1 MEGRNRTPLII
12 GVVVAVVALIGGIYY
27 FTRGGGTPV
36 TQGENTTAPVKT
48 LTCIGG
54 SEKSALM
61 ADPEIVKLLHDK
73 YQLTVDFKR
82 QGSYDLV
89 QIPTKDLKAQKVDC
103 LWPSSASARSVFEGS
118 HSARTDFSGYRAES
132 VLESPEVIYAG
143 VDATNTL
150 LKAGVVEKRGS
161 GYYIVDLKRLLLELV
176 LKKQSWQSLGAKDV
190 AGPVKIT
197 STDPASSNSGFTLAQ
212 LELAVASSGDVY
224 QPPTVAEASKGL
236 PTVRS
241 LYEGQGLQA
250 ESSDDGF
257 REWLIQGA
265 GSLYAGYENQVL
277 QKLVEYKGN
286 QGAKQAL
293 LKQVRLLYPEPT
305 IYNSHPVLALD
316 PDAGRLIDAMKDP
329 AVQDIAW
336 KKYGFRSGTQI
347 GANNIAD
354 FKEVP
359 LADQLRTTSPPNADV
374 TLMLIACIRDNKCS

>member
-118 HSARTDFSGYRAES
+118 HARTDFSGYRAES

-150 LKAGVVEKRGS
+150 LRAGVVEKRGS
-161 GYYIVDLKRLLLELV
+161 GY
-176 LKKQSWQSLGAKDV
+176 
-190 AGPVKIT
+190 
-197 STDPASSNSGFTLAQ
+197 
-212 LELAVASSGDVY
+212 
-224 QPPTVAEASKGL
+224 
-236 PTVRS
+236 
-241 LYEGQGLQA
+241 
-250 ESSDDGF
+250 
-257 REWLIQGA
+257 
-265 GSLYAGYENQVL
+265 
-277 QKLVEYKGN
+277 
-286 QGAKQAL
+286 
-293 LKQVRLLYPEPT
+293 
-305 IYNSHPVLALD
+305 
-316 PDAGRLIDAMKDP
+316 
-329 AVQDIAW
+329 
-336 KKYGFRSGTQI
+336 
-347 GANNIAD
+347 
-354 FKEVP
+354 
-359 LADQLRTTSPPNADV
+359 
-374 TLMLIACIRDNKCS
+374 

>member
-12 GVVVAVVALIGGIYY
+12 GVVVAVLALVGGVYY
-27 FTRGGGTPV
+27 FTRDGQSPV
-36 TQGENTTAPVKT
+36 TQGSSPPAPVKT
-48 LTCIGG
+48 LNCIGG

-61 ADPEIVKLLHDK
+61 ADPEVTKLLRDK
-73 YQLTVDFKR
+73 YQLAVDFNR

-89 QIPTKDLKAQKVDC
+89 QLPASELKAQKVDC
-103 LWPSSASARSVFEGS
+103 LWPSSASARSVFEKS
-118 HSARTDFSGYRAES
+118 HNARTDFPGYRAES

-143 VDATNTL
+143 VDATDAL
-150 LKAGVVEKRGS
+150 VKAGVVEKRGG

-176 LKKQSWQSLGAKDV
+176 LKKQTWQSLGAQHV

-224 QPPTVAEASKGL
+224 QPPTLAEARKGL
-236 PTVRS
+236 ATVRV
-241 LYEGQGLQA
+241 LYESQGLQA

-265 GSLYAGYENQVL
+265 ASLYAGYENQLL
-277 QKLVEYKGN
+277 QKLVEYKGDAN
-286 QGAKQAL
+286 ARQTL
-293 LKQVRLLYPEPT
+293 LTNVRLLYPEPT
-305 IYNSHPVLALD
+305 IYNSHPVLALNA
-316 PDAGRLIDAMKDP
+316 DAGRLIDAMKDP
-329 AVQDIAW
+329 AVQSIAW

-347 GANNIAD
+347 GANKAAD

-359 LADQLRTTSPPNADV
+359 LADQLRTTAAPNADV
-374 TLMLIACIRDNKCS
+374 TLLLIGCLRDNKCT